1 MCILSQSSCSVYSSS
16 LLDKEE
22 FFELAAAD
30 KRALASSIVSLSLVK
45 KVSII
50 LSDTLLKPETAEAGQ
65 KVQPQPY
72 YLETK

>member
-1 MCILSQSSCSVYSSS
+1 
-16 LLDKEE
+16 
-22 FFELAAAD
+22 
-30 KRALASSIVSLSLVK
+30 LVK